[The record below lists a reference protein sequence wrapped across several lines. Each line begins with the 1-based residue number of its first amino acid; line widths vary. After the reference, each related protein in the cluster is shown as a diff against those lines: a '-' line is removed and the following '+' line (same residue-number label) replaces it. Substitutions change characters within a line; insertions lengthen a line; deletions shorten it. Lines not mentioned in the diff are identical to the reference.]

1 MKTVTFM
8 SVLLIVAIVLLHSFI
23 ALYIDRTNRIKGN
36 SGTNWGLIPLVN
48 VYLLGELLFNKL
60 TGAIL
65 FIGAFLSIDWH
76 ITLFGTKYGFTLLPI
91 DYRITLLIIMIITVI
106 CLVVYAAVIYAKV
119 AKDTNNYDD
128 NGKDLIFFIK
138 ETLWIL
144 VLVLVLYILY
154 FIIKKYSVY

>member
-48 VYLLGELLFNKL
+48 VYLLGESLFNKL
-60 TGAIL
+60 MGAIL

-76 ITLFGTKYGFTLLPI
+76 ITLLGTKYGFDLLPI
-91 DYRITLLIIMIITVI
+91 DYRITLLVIMVIVVI